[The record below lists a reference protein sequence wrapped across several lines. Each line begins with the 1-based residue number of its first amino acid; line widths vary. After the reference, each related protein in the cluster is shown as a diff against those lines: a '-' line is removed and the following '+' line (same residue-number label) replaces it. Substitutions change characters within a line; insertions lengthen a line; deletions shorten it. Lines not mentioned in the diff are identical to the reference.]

1 MASYIAKEIAPE
13 YVSSEFE
20 FDIDYEVNNGGL
32 NLYGNK
38 DYNSHTSALFDK
50 VMEALEWFDEW
61 YCAETCEN
69 ATDCVYDIFGEYLEI
84 DHARKVNEKDCAEI
98 VDVLRN
104 NNFSYMENDIC
115 TILTLL
121 TGRCWDWKTIK
132 GSCQGDWQTMYYD
145 SSWTPDIIDRFEIA
159 YFNMGKEFQIVEA
172 DGEEITTIY
181 CYEWDDEKIAREIRD
196 GIGIAENDTLKILW
210 FDGWKRIA
218 QYRETY

>member
-50 VMEALEWFDEW
+50 VMESLEWFDEW
-61 YCAETCEN
+61 YCAETCKT

-84 DHARKVNEKDCAEI
+84 DRARKVNEKDCAEI

-104 NNFSYMENDIC
+104 NNPSYMENDIC

-121 TGRCWDWKTIK
+121 TGRCWEWKTIK
-132 GSCQGDWQTMYYD
+132 GSCQGDWQIMYYD
-145 SSWTPDIIDRFEIA
+145 SSWTPEIIDRFEIA

-172 DGEEITTIY
+172 DGEEIGTIY
-181 CYEWDDEKIAREIRD
+181 CYEWNDEKIAREIRD
-196 GIGIAENDTLKILW
+196 GAEITENDTLKILW
-210 FDGWKRIA
+210 FDGWKRVA